1 MAFIRTNK
9 NENPFVQ
16 VDKTFV
22 EDNNLKWASKG
33 LMVYLLSRP
42 DDWSINQRDLVNRSA
57 DGETAVRTA
66 LLDLMSHGYVHY
78 YAQRNPDGTI
88 AEWVYEVYESPEF
101 NPHKEQAMKEAAERI
116 MKQKEKTAERNKKR
130 LGKAVSAKKKSPK
143 RDNSVQGKKS
153 LKSDNQKV
161 DEKPP
166 ESDNQKM
173 GEEPPKRDNHVMG
186 KNPLESDNQKVDTEL
201 PKRDNRKMG
210 KELPKRDNQF
220 LGNQVEDNPNLVHL
234 DQGNPDSGKHSFT
247 NTKSINIE
255 STNIDITNTNHTNTE
270 STNIPYSFIV
280 GAIDLLSVP
289 SNIKKVLYKYSGRL
303 VSDNIN
309 IKDVEEHYHAHKEA
323 VSDALYLDV
332 LDYVLRVTSSPIR
345 SIKATLS
352 TGISNK
358 LAQLHNIKAYSS
370 PIREEATPSWMTDT
384 GYQFSTEENQS
395 FSQYDID
402 QGEAAKQ
409 QLLDMFKNMKKYG
422 ENS

>member
-1 MAFIRTNK
+1 MAYIRTNK

-42 DDWSINQRDLVNRSA
+42 DDWSINQKDLVNRST
-57 DGETAVRTA
+57 DGEAAVRTA
-66 LLDLMSHGYVHY
+66 LLDLMANGYVHY
-78 YAQRNPDGTI
+78 YAQRNPDGTV
-88 AEWVYEVYESPEF
+88 AEWVYEVFESPEF
-101 NPHKEQAMKEAAERI
+101 NKHKEAAMKEAAERLS
-116 MKQKEKTAERNKKR
+116 KKKAKTAERNKKR
-130 LGKAVSAKKKSPK
+130 LGIAASTKEKTPE
-143 RDNSVQGKKS
+143 RDNHN
-153 LKSDNQKV
+153 L
-161 DEKPP
+161 DEKP
-166 ESDNQKM
+166 E
-173 GEEPPKRDNHVMG
+173 RDNHNLDE
-186 KNPLESDNQKVDTEL
+186 KPE
-201 PKRDNRKMG
+201 RDNHNLDEKVP
-210 KELPKRDNQF
+210 ERDNHD
-220 LGNQVEDNPNLVHL
+220 LGNPVLDNHDLGNPVLGKHDLDNPVL
-234 DQGNPDSGKHSFT
+234 DNHSYT
-247 NTKSINIE
+247 NTEFTNIE

-289 SNIKKVLYKYSGRL
+289 SNIKQVLYKYSGRL

-309 IKDVEEHYHAHKEA
+309 IKDVEEHYHAHKDA

-370 PIREEATPSWMTDT
+370 PIREEATPSWMKDT
-384 GYQFSTEENQS
+384 GHQFPTEENQS
-395 FSQYDID
+395 FSQHDID

-409 QLLDMFKNMKKYG
+409 QLLAMFNNMKKYG